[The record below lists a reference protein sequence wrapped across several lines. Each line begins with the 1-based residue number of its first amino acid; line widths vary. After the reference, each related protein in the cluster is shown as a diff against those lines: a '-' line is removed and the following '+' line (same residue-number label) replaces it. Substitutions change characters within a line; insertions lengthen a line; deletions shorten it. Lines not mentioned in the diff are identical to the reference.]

1 VLIVASM
8 HSEDPHLVVS
18 VLGSCYSRCEPI
30 CIFVFYGAGVARK
43 PHPVVSVL
51 GSCYSRQDPPTSST
65 GAMSY
70 AVCAVA
76 VIAQTEPPPRCFGS
90 G

>member
-1 VLIVASM
+1 MLIVASM

-30 CIFVFYGAGVARK
+30 CVSVFYGAGVARK

-51 GSCYSRQDPPTSST
+51 GSCYSRQGPPTSST
-65 GAMSY
+65 SAIVMLF
-70 AVCAVA
+70 VLLL
-76 VIAQTEPPPRCFGS
+76 
-90 G
+90 